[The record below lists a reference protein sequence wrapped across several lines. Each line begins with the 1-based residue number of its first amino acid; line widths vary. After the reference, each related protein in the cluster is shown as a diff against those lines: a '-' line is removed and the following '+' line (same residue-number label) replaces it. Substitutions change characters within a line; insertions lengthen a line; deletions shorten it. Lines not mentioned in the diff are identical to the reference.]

1 MKSYLRLAAV
11 IALPACASAPQPD
24 GPATAAPAAAVTLSY
39 APPADTTATYTV
51 RDSTAFDIQGGAIGE
66 IHVAS
71 SVAATTTA
79 TYKAKGS
86 DVEASMRVTD
96 YSGSVSNSAM
106 GGAGP
111 SATESDI
118 EGPAVVTVSPRGI
131 VTIAA
136 MPKLTPVIQQLGMS
150 PSFFRRFYVRL
161 PAGGVRPGAVWVDT
175 ISATDDNAGTKA
187 VLNDVVTS
195 TFVGDTTVNG
205 RSVALITTSSQRTL
219 NVAGTSQ
226 GVEIAQKLTGT
237 STGRALWD
245 TQRKLLVSRVE
256 SAQLSGTFD
265 LPQMGVTGLPVVARG
280 SLRITLQ

>member
-1 MKSYLRLAAV
+1 M
-11 IALPACASAPQPD
+11 
-24 GPATAAPAAAVTLSY
+24 LSY
-39 APPADTTATYTV
+39 APPQDTTATYSV

-71 SVAATTTA
+71 SVTATTTA
-79 TYKAKGS
+79 TYKARGS
-86 DVEASMRVTD
+86 DIEVTMRVTD

-106 GGAGP
+106 GGSGP
-111 SATESDI
+111 SATEADI
-118 EGPAVVTVSPRGI
+118 EGAAVVTVSPRGV

-161 PAGGVRPGAVWVDT
+161 PAGSVRPGAVWVDT
-175 ISATDDNAGTKA
+175 INATDDNAGTKA

-195 TFVGDTTVNG
+195 TLVGDTTIDG
-205 RSVALITTSSQRTL
+205 RSLALITTTSQRTL

-237 STGRALWD
+237 STGRVLWD
-245 TQRKLLVSRVE
+245 AQRKLLVSRVE
-256 SAQLSGTFD
+256 STQLSGTFD

-280 SLRITLQ
+280 SLRITQQ